1 MKEDAAMASWFSWN
15 EPYYRTP
22 RRDPADVVTD
32 TLMLEFSWQLK
43 ESEKQQRERENEYRR
58 TKTGVDYSWLASTPR
73 STYNISTGERLG
85 LEDLCAKVPPSCCGL
100 VILKFREAMQAN
112 EPEVHEVSG
121 LFRSVLMEALDHL
134 KEEQEAERLA
144 RQWNNKRAMSVSL
157 MNFRSRIKINPFGS
171 TVGLTSAAAEGAGLS
186 DLKTVSEDVERGMDK
201 DEKMQRVWSM
211 PDFRYKGT
219 GSSKIV

>member
-1 MKEDAAMASWFSWN
+1 
-15 EPYYRTP
+15 
-22 RRDPADVVTD
+22 
-32 TLMLEFSWQLK
+32 
-43 ESEKQQRERENEYRR
+43 
-58 TKTGVDYSWLASTPR
+58 
-73 STYNISTGERLG
+73 
-85 LEDLCAKVPPSCCGL
+85 
-100 VILKFREAMQAN
+100 MQAN

-171 TVGLTSAAAEGAGLS
+171 TVGLTTAAAEGAGLS

-219 GSSKIV
+219 GRSKIV

>member
-1 MKEDAAMASWFSWN
+1 MASWFSWN

-22 RRDPADVVTD
+22 RRDPANVVTD

-112 EPEVHEVSG
+112 EPEVHDVSG